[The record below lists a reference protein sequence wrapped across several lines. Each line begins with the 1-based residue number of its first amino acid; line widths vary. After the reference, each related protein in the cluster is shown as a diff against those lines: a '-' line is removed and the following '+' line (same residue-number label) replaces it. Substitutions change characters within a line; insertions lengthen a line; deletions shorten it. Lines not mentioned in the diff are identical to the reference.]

1 MEVTP
6 EKVAE
11 LQEQLDELSK
21 KAETTD
27 KRIAKVQEDVE
38 LVKERAD
45 KVQKRLKSAEAPR
58 ARRVFDPR
66 RAEAGGHAV
75 WWGIPLSVL
84 TTLKSLST

>member
-11 LQEQLDELSK
+11 LQEQLDELS

-45 KVQKRLKSAEAPR
+45 KVQKRLKSA
-58 ARRVFDPR
+58 
-66 RAEAGGHAV
+66 
-75 WWGIPLSVL
+75 
-84 TTLKSLST
+84 